1 MIKSELTKKEE
12 AFGFLG
18 EVELSPNVE
27 DPELQLAQFE
37 LELASIY
44 EALTNR
50 YSLDDAI
57 ETVTDSV
64 ERFLE
69 AHKPS

>member
-1 MIKSELTKKEE
+1 MIKSQLIKNDEE
-12 AFGFLG
+12 FGFFG
-18 EVELSPNVE
+18 EVILEPNIK
-27 DPELQLAQFE
+27 DRNLQLAQFQ

-50 YSLDDAI
+50 YSLDEAI

-64 ERFLE
+64 EMFLE
-69 AHKPS
+69 HHKPA

>member
-1 MIKSELTKKEE
+1 MIKSQLIKKDEE
-12 AFGFLG
+12 FDFLG
-18 EVELSPNVE
+18 KVELLPNVE
-27 DPELQLAQFE
+27 DHNLQLAQFE

-64 ERFLE
+64 EMFLE

>member
-1 MIKSELTKKEE
+1 MIRSELVKKEE
-12 AFGFLG
+12 QFGFLG
-18 EVELSPNVE
+18 KVELLPNVE
-27 DPELQLAQFE
+27 DSELQLAQFQ

-57 ETVTDSV
+57 QTITDSV
-64 ERFLE
+64 EMFLE
-69 AHKPS
+69 AHK